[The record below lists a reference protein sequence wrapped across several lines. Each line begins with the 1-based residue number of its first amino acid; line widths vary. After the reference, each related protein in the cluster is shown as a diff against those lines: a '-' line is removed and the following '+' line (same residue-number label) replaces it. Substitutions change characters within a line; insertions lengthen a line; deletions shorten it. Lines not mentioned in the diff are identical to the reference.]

1 MKKTANKVIKLGK
14 SLGSK
19 MLPQNSS
26 KLEGRTVLVVNSGSI
41 KKRFVLQR
49 LKKLGPRLVILNKE
63 KNWAEPYADKWILAD
78 TARHAEALKAVQKF
92 MEDNPRCRI
101 EGALTFWEDD
111 VLLTSKIIDKFGF
124 IGIPYAVSSGIRNKN
139 LFRNFCEEHDISSPQ
154 HRRIESEKDLDFVR
168 SNFHFPIVIK
178 PAYGSS
184 SAFVVKV
191 ERPEDLL
198 GEYEYVRSS
207 LSESIESA
215 LSDGRQI
222 LAEEYIDG
230 SEVDVDL
237 LVQNGIIKAYSI
249 SDNSATREPFFIETY
264 RMTPSN
270 LPEDDQED
278 IIATVEETLEKL
290 GVRDGCIHFEAKMTK
305 HGTVPIEANLRMGG
319 DEMYSSVK
327 KVWGFDMIEGAVKI
341 ALGIYLPKLKME
353 EPKKYMMAKTFL
365 ADHSGVVVQ
374 LDIDPELEEKDYLE
388 DIRFFK
394 QVGDTVMAPPEG
406 YEYLGWMTVSGDNSA
421 EAQDNM
427 EEAEEMVEYEVAR
440 FHSTS
445 SIGKTERRDSRS
457 SSIFKSDVAKKQ
469 EKIEKLQKMSVKD
482 KRKLH
487 IGIACNLYDKEEDA
501 IVEKELTTIGVN
513 IQNAL
518 RARGYKTSFFDFND
532 VEKAFTDLRDS
543 DVDLVFNVCERI
555 NDSSLLEPH
564 VAAILDVLEIPYTGS
579 NPFTLSLCIDKIRV
593 KKLLSYHKIPTP
605 EWDYV
610 YSLDDSIRTDLKY
623 PLIVKPANTDNSIGI
638 TNNSIVTDADQLKK
652 QLEYV
657 VEELGRPALIE
668 EYIEGDE
675 YDVSI
680 IGNEEDDL
688 RVLPLSRSVFDKMPA
703 GYWHIFPFESK
714 YGEEEVYREYIS
726 VQRPPKNINKKLEA
740 VISEIALDTYNILD
754 CHDYGRVEIRVD
766 KNGNPYVLE
775 LNPNPTINLTS
786 CVPSVAKLT
795 GMDYGDF
802 LEEIIRMA
810 IQRYKNKPPYYHLQA
825 GMM

>member
-1 MKKTANKVIKLGK
+1 MKKTAKKVIKLGK
-14 SLGSK
+14 SLGAK
-19 MLPQNSS
+19 VLPQNN
-26 KLEGRTVLVVNSGSI
+26 KLEGRTLLLVNTGSV

-49 LKKLGPRLVILNKE
+49 LKKLGIRLVVLNSE
-63 KNWAEPYADKWILAD
+63 KNWADPYVDKWILAD
-78 TARHAEALKAVQKF
+78 TTRHAEALRAVQKF
-92 MEDNPRCRI
+92 MEENSEMKI

-111 VLLTSKIIDKFGF
+111 VLLTSKITDKFGF
-124 IGIPYAVSSGIRNKN
+124 IGIPYAVSSGIRNKH
-139 LFRNFCEEHDISSPQ
+139 LFRNFCEEHDILTPQ
-154 HRRIESEKDLDFVR
+154 HRLLESEKDLDFVR
-168 SNFHFPIVIK
+168 KNFHFPLVIK

-191 ERPEDLL
+191 ERPEDLAE
-198 GEYEYVRSS
+198 EYDYVKNS

-215 LSDGRQI
+215 LADGRQ
-222 LAEEYIDG
+222 LFAEEYIAG

-270 LPEDDQED
+270 LPDDDQEN

-290 GVRDGCIHFEAKMTK
+290 GVHDGCIHFEAKVTK
-305 HGTVPIEANLRMGG
+305 RGTVPIEANLRMGG

-327 KVWGFDMIEGAVKI
+327 KVWGIDLIEGAVKI
-341 ALGIYLPKLKME
+341 ALGIYIPKMKMTE
-353 EPKKYMMAKTFL
+353 AREYVMAKTFL

-374 LDIDPELEEKDYLE
+374 LDIDPELEKKDYLE
-388 DIRFFK
+388 DVKFFK
-394 QVGDTVMAPPEG
+394 KVGDTVMAPPEG

-427 EEAEEMVEYEVAR
+427 EEAEKMVEYEVAR

-445 SIGKTERRDSRS
+445 SIGKTERKDSRS
-457 SSIFKSDVAKKQ
+457 SSIFKTDAAKKS
-469 EKIEKLQKMSVKD
+469 EKIEKIQKMSIKD
-482 KRKLH
+482 QRNLH
-487 IGIACNLYDKEEDA
+487 IGIACNLYDKDGDG

-518 RARGYKTSFFDFND
+518 IKRGYKVSFFDFND
-532 VEKAFTDLRDS
+532 VEKAFNDLRKS

-555 NDSSLLEPH
+555 NGSSLLEPH
-564 VAAILDVLEIPYTGS
+564 VAALLDVLEIPYTGS
-579 NPFTLSLCIDKIRV
+579 NPFTLGLCIDKIRV
-593 KKLLSYHKIPTP
+593 KKLLAYHKIPTP

-610 YSLDDSIRTDLKY
+610 YSTEDAIREDLRY
-623 PLIVKPANTDNSIGI
+623 PLIIKPANTDNSIGI
-638 TNNSIVTDADQLKK
+638 TNNSVVTNPDQLKK
-652 QLEYV
+652 QLKYV
-657 VEELGRPALIE
+657 VEEMGRPALIE

-680 IGNEEDDL
+680 LGNEEDNQ
-688 RVLPLSRSVFDKMPA
+688 RVLPLSRSIFDKMPE
-703 GYWHIFPFESK
+703 GYWHIYPFESK
-714 YGEEEVYREYIS
+714 YGEEEIYRKYIS
-726 VQRPPKNINKKLEA
+726 VQRPPKNISKKLEA

-786 CVPSVAKLT
+786 CLPSVAKLT

-810 IQRYKNKPPYYHLQA
+810 IRRYKNKPPYYHLQA
-825 GMM
+825 NLL

>member
-1 MKKTANKVIKLGK
+1 MIKLGK
-14 SLGSK
+14 SIGSK
-19 MLPQNSS
+19 MLPQNNNR
-26 KLEGRTVLVVNSGSI
+26 LEGRTVLLVNAGSL
-41 KKRFVLQR
+41 KKRFVLQK
-49 LKKLGPRLVILNKE
+49 LKKLGLRLIVLSKE
-63 KNWAEPYADKWILAD
+63 KNWADPYVDKWILAD
-78 TARHAEALKAVQKF
+78 TTRHAEALKAVQKF
-92 MEDNPRCRI
+92 MEENPGCKI

-111 VLLTSKIIDKFGF
+111 VLLTSKITDKCGF
-124 IGIPYAVSSGIRNKN
+124 IGIPYVVSSGIRNKDF
-139 LFRNFCEEHDISSPQ
+139 FRNFCEEHDILSPA
-154 HRRIESEKDLDFVR
+154 HRRIESAKDLDFVR
-168 SNFHFPIVIK
+168 ANFRFPVVIK

-191 ERPEDLL
+191 ERPEDLMA
-198 GEYEYVRSS
+198 EYDYVCSS
-207 LSESIESA
+207 LSESVESA
-215 LSDGRQI
+215 LADGRQI

-264 RMTPSN
+264 RITPSN

-290 GVRDGCIHFEAKMTK
+290 GVRDGCIHFEAKVTK
-305 HGTVPIEANLRMGG
+305 RGTVPIEANLRMGG

-327 KVWGFDMIEGAVKI
+327 KVWGIDLIEGAVKI
-341 ALGIYLPKLKME
+341 ALGIYIPKMKME
-353 EPKKYMMAKTFL
+353 EPKKCVMAKTFL

-388 DIRFFK
+388 DIKFFK
-394 QVGDTVMAPPEG
+394 KVGDKVMAPPEG
-406 YEYLGWMTVSGDNSA
+406 YEYLGWMTVSGDNSSDA
-421 EAQDNM
+421 EDNM
-427 EEAEEMVEYEVAR
+427 EEAEKMVEYEVAR

-445 SIGKTERRDSRS
+445 SIGKTERKDSRS
-457 SSIFKSDVAKKQ
+457 SSIFKSDVAAKSK
-469 EKIEKLQKMSVKD
+469 KIEKIQRMSIKD
-482 KRKLH
+482 QRKLH
-487 IGIACNLYDKEEDA
+487 IGIACNLYDKDSDQTL
-501 IVEKELTTIGVN
+501 EKELTTIGVN

-518 RARGYKTSFFDFND
+518 RERGYKTSFFDFND
-532 VEKAFTDLRDS
+532 VGKAFNDLKNS

-564 VAAILDVLEIPYTGS
+564 AASLLDVLEIPYTGS

-593 KKLLSYHKIPTP
+593 KKLLAYHKIPTP

-610 YSLDDSIRTDLKY
+610 YSLDDKVRGDFKY

-638 TNNSIVTDADQLKK
+638 TNDSIVTDEDQLRK
-652 QLEYV
+652 QLKYV

-675 YDVSI
+675 YDVSVL
-680 IGNEEDDL
+680 GNEEDDL
-688 RVLPLSRSVFDKMPA
+688 RVLPLSRSVFDRMPD
-703 GYWHIFPFESK
+703 GYWHIYPFESK
-714 YGEEEVYREYIS
+714 YGEEEVYRKYIS
-726 VQRPPKNINKKLEA
+726 VQRPPRNMNRKLEA

-754 CHDYGRVEIRVD
+754 CHDYGRVEMRVD

-786 CVPSVAKLT
+786 CLPSVAKLT

-810 IQRYKNKPPYYHLQA
+810 IKRYKNKPPYYHLQA
-825 GMM
+825 SLM